1 LVLGEGLKSVS
12 EIKTEIELNSL
23 MNLLCDLIQKRIQGF
38 HTTIVIIF
46 ALMFIF
52 AISGTF
58 ADVSYYDILGKSLLV
73 EERPSFFVWHQILS
87 GAG

>member
-38 HTTIVIIF
+38 HTTIVNIIP
-46 ALMFIF
+46 LVFIF

-58 ADVSYYDILGKSLLV
+58 ADNSYYDILGKSLLV
-73 EERPSFFVWHQILS
+73 EERPSFFV
-87 GAG
+87 